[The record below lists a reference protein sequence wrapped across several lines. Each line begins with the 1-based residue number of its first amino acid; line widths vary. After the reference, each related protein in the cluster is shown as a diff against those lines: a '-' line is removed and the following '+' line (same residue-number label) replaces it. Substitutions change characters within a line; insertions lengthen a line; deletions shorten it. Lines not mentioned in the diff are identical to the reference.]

1 MKNLFKAVL
10 GSRKLTALAFCLCM
24 FGVAQAQ
31 EYRVGYVDA
40 DRILTESAPA
50 KAVEKKLENDFSK
63 RLNDLRDTQS
73 RLKSMSEKLDKDLP
87 VLSESQRLKRQ
98 RELADMSQDFQRKQ
112 RAYREDLMQRK
123 NEEYSKVV
131 DRAKK
136 EIEKAKDG
144 IRFESGFRKFMFWL
158 SPVLAIAQT
167 IALAI
172 VIFG

>member
-1 MKNLFKAVL
+1 MKNLFKTILSSKKLAVI
-10 GSRKLTALAFCLCM
+10 AFCLCTL
-24 FGVAQAQ
+24 GVAEAQ

-50 KAVEKKLENDFSK
+50 KAVEKKLENYFSK
-63 RLNDLRDTQS
+63 RLKDLRDTQA
-73 RLKSMSEKLDKDLP
+73 RLKSLSEKLDKDLP

-98 RELADMSQDFQRKQ
+98 RELTDLSQDFQRKQ

-136 EIEKAKDG
+136 EIEKIAKSENYDL
-144 IRFESGFRKFMFWL
+144 IVNESVYHSPRADLTEKVLKAL
-158 SPVLAIAQT
+158 SN
-167 IALAI
+167 
-172 VIFG
+172 

>member
-1 MKNLFKAVL
+1 MKNLFKSILSSKKCA
-10 GSRKLTALAFCLCM
+10 ALAFCLCA
-24 FGVAQAQ
+24 FGLAHAQ

-40 DRILTESAPA
+40 DRILSESAPA

-63 RLNDLRDTQS
+63 RLNDLRETQS
-73 RLKSMSEKLDKDLP
+73 RLKAKSEKLDKDLP
-87 VLSESQRLKRQ
+87 VLSESERLKRQ

-136 EIEKAKDG
+136 EIEKIAKSENYDL
-144 IRFESGFRKFMFWL
+144 IVNESVYHSPRADITEKVLKAL
-158 SPVLAIAQT
+158 SN
-167 IALAI
+167 
-172 VIFG
+172 

>member
-1 MKNLFKAVL
+1 MKNLFKTIL
-10 GSRKLTALAFCLCM
+10 GSKKATVLVFCLCM
-24 FGVAQAQ
+24 FGIAQAQ

-63 RLNDLRDTQS
+63 RLNDLRDTQT

-136 EIEKAKDG
+136 EIEKIAKSENYDL
-144 IRFESGFRKFMFWL
+144 IVNESVYHSPRSDITEKVLKAL
-158 SPVLAIAQT
+158 SN
-167 IALAI
+167 
-172 VIFG
+172 

>member
-1 MKNLFKAVL
+1 MKNLFEAIL
-10 GSRKLTALAFCLCM
+10 GSRKLAVLAFCLCT
-24 FGVAQAQ
+24 FGIAQAQ

-50 KAVEKKLENDFSK
+50 KAVEKQLENDFSK
-63 RLNDLRDTQS
+63 RLNDLRDTQA

-98 RELADMSQDFQRKQ
+98 RELADLSQDFQRKQ

-136 EIEKAKDG
+136 EIEKIAKSENYDL
-144 IRFESGFRKFMFWL
+144 IVNESVYHSPRADITEKVLKAL
-158 SPVLAIAQT
+158 SN
-167 IALAI
+167 
-172 VIFG
+172 